1 MSTSKPKKSN
11 FLSTGN
17 SQAGSRKGNVGAS
30 VIKSKYGGSTV
41 YASTKSRS
49 NLIGSA
55 SRKGLGGAGDK
66 TTSSKPPVTVLDEA
80 GNDVTP
86 VPLIQTDP
94 AFLGKKQSNVLADSS
109 AGTPTDLMSQ
119 ASIYQTAN
127 ATASTFGGGPFSRSV
142 FSASQGTAN
151 ESIMGEE
158 MADHSQDV
166 SQSWDIKVKREDVK
180 EVLLEDDLEK
190 IVDLTLTE
198 TATIWLLDMPTVCV
212 SNEADEA
219 KSIQEKNE
227 KYLQLQKNKVGN
239 DQYMERGMNT
249 FNEPPKVK
257 VVQTTKIT
265 HSEIGVNATTWDMYD
280 TFEAL
285 EKEKKEKEEK
295 EEGEGTISRPASPVA
310 KEETTP
316 AVEGEAV
323 PAPVAREGSSRL
335 RLGAESRATIASSM
349 AGSESVFAS
358 KETGVSSIPSELS
371 AVEEDRIMK
380 SENLLR
386 DLFIM
391 ERVVNL
397 NTYQS
402 RQALYRGY
410 PVLTELEKEMSAN
423 QQLSVSDMGP
433 NFDRLWSYQ
442 CPLTKGRNVSSMSW
456 NKLNPDL
463 IAIGYGQFEFS
474 DQKSGLVCC
483 WSLKNPEYPERIY
496 TCKEGV
502 TTVDFSKMHPSLLAV
517 GMYDGG
523 VAIYNVKS
531 TEDEAMIDSLQSP
544 GKHTAPVWQIQWIDK
559 ERGSGE
565 EVSEKLISISTDG
578 RVTQWSIRK
587 GFESYDMMR
596 LKRMPTKY
604 GSKKEKKVEAF
615 ISRHAGGM
623 SFDFQQRDTNIYL
636 AGTEE
641 GHIHKCSCSYNEQ
654 YLDSFVGHTGPVYRV
669 KWSPDDPDVFLSCSA
684 DWSVRLWHQE
694 RFSPVLTFLSSTKP
708 VYDVAWSP
716 KSATVFACVT
726 ENSVEVWDLNMS
738 TLDPLIKSN
747 PTSGAKQTTVSF
759 SRNSD
764 CILVGDSEGQV
775 TVYQMRS
782 MPANADLEM
791 LRTVVE
797 TNMNSGLG
805 QEVPDFMKTEEELDD
820 VGEM

>member
-1 MSTSKPKKSN
+1 MSTSKSRKSN
-11 FLSTGN
+11 LLGTGN
-17 SQAGSRKGNVGAS
+17 SSTSKKGNVGAS

-41 YASTKSRS
+41 YASTRSRS
-49 NLIGSA
+49 NVISSA
-55 SRKGLGGAGDK
+55 SKRLGPGGDK
-66 TTSSKPPVTVLDEA
+66 IVGTKPPVTVLDEA

-86 VPLIQTDP
+86 MPLTQTDSTVV
-94 AFLGKKQSNVLADSS
+94 GKKQSNILNDSS

-151 ESIMGEE
+151 ESIMGEDIP
-158 MADHSQDV
+158 DHTPEGS
-166 SQSWDIKVKREDVK
+166 SHWGNIKVGREEPK
-180 EVLLEDDLEK
+180 EIIGENDLEK

-198 TATIWLLDMPTVCV
+198 TETIWLLDMPTVCV
-212 SNEADEA
+212 SSEADDHTVI
-219 KSIQEKNE
+219 KEKND
-227 KYLQLQKNKVGN
+227 KYQQLKKNKVGN
-239 DQYMERGMNT
+239 DQYMDRGMNT

-257 VVQTTKIT
+257 VVQTTKVT
-265 HSEIGVNATTWDMYD
+265 HSEVGVNATTWDMYD
-280 TFEAL
+280 TFDAL
-285 EKEKKEKEEK
+285 EKEKKEKEEG
-295 EEGEGTISRPASPVA
+295 EEAEGTISRPTSPVA
-310 KEETTP
+310 KEETT
-316 AVEGEAV
+316 AEGE
-323 PAPVAREGSSRL
+323 PAPVAREGSSRF
-335 RLGAESRATIASSM
+335 RVGAESRATIASSV

-371 AVEEDRIMK
+371 AVEEDKIMS

-402 RQALYRGY
+402 RQALYRGF
-410 PVLTELEKEMSAN
+410 PVLTEPDSSST
-423 QQLSVSDMGP
+423 QQLSVADMGP

-442 CPLTKGRNVSSMSW
+442 CPLTKGRNVSSVSW
-456 NKLNPDL
+456 NKHNPDL
-463 IAIGYGQFEFS
+463 FAVGYGQFEFS

-483 WSLKNPEYPERIY
+483 WSLKNPEYPERVY
-496 TCKEGV
+496 TCPEGV
-502 TTVDFSKMHPSLLAV
+502 TSVDFSKMHPALLAV

-523 VAIYNVKS
+523 VAIYNVKGS
-531 TEDEAMIDSLQSP
+531 KDEAMIDNLQSP
-544 GKHTAPVWQIQWIDK
+544 GKHTAPVWQIQWIEK

-587 GFESYDMMR
+587 GFESYDMMK

-623 SFDFQQRDTNIYL
+623 CFDFQQRDTNIYL

-654 YLDSFVGHTGPVYRV
+654 YLDSFVGHTGPVYRIQ
-669 KWSPDDPDVFLSCSA
+669 WSPNDPDVFLSCSA
-684 DWSVRLWHQE
+684 DWSVKLWHQE
-694 RFSPVLTFLSSTKP
+694 RFVPVLTFLSSTKP
-708 VYDVAWSP
+708 VYDIAWSP
-716 KSATVFACVT
+716 KSATVFACVN
-726 ENSVEVWDLNMS
+726 EGAVEVWDLSMS
-738 TLDPLIKSN
+738 TLDPLIKN
-747 PTSGAKQTTVSF
+747 TPTSGAKQTTVTF
-759 SRNSD
+759 AKNSD
-764 CILVGDSEGQV
+764 CLLVGDSEGQV

-782 MPANADLEM
+782 MPPHADLDM
-791 LRTVVE
+791 LKSIID
-797 TNMNSGLG
+797 TNMNSGL
-805 QEVPDFMKTEEELDD
+805 QPEMPDFMKIEEKLDD
-820 VGEM
+820 VGEI